1 MNRIL
6 KRPMFRMGGSPQ
18 FEFQERTTGVL
29 SGLDGPKL
37 NASRTGLAM
46 GGNPNKDVIFPPM
59 SQQRLAM
66 GLGAG
71 GGRGMQEDG
80 IASLNITEDETETS
94 ESGSGKGKTDK
105 ASRLEELFEEQLRLG
120 KKFAAEDEG
129 RKAGMPGSL
138 SSALMTFGLN
148 LLGQPGGNLAGAI
161 GKAGAPTLAKFQRA
175 REAERLDKRKSER
188 EMRRDALDR
197 AFDLRQAEI
206 EADAKIKSAGQDEFA
221 FSAAQRRME
230 DLQGKE
236 NTLTDRIN
244 ELKIKDKDGS
254 ISVEEKEELR
264 IKNRDLDNNKELQ
277 RLITKEDKERDE
289 VAVQI
294 LKNIPEEYSF
304 EDYKAYKESVEKG
317 GPIIYPAGFG
327 QSKADGGRVGYQMG
341 GDVVE
346 DVAMMSESATI
357 APTAPAQTQDLTYDE
372 LRARLPREITND
384 VVTLIAT
391 SKQALSDFANIQ
403 TQQDVDNFN
412 QTYNVNLVLPQEG

>member
-37 NASRTGLAM
+37 NASRTGLAN
-46 GGNPNKDVIFPPM
+46 GGLGENPNKDIIFPPM
-59 SQQRLAM
+59 SQQMVDLGM
-66 GLGAG
+66 GAG
-71 GGRGMQEDG
+71 GGRDMSGIKSLDIVED
-80 IASLNITEDETETS
+80 SSNTEETEKNAS
-94 ESGSGKGKTDK
+94 KKS
-105 ASRLEELFEEQLRLG
+105 SRLEELFEEQLRLG

-148 LLGQPGGNLAGAI
+148 LLAQPGGNLAGAI
-161 GKAGAPTLAKFQRA
+161 GKAGAPALTKFQRA

-197 AFDLRQAEI
+197 AFDLRQAEV
-206 EADAKIKSAGQDEFA
+206 EADAEIKSAGQDEFA
-221 FSAAQRRME
+221 FEASQRRME

-236 NTLTDRIN
+236 NILTDRIN

-346 DVAMMSESATI
+346 DVAMMSESATVS
-357 APTAPAQTQDLTYDE
+357 PTAPAQTQDLTYDE